1 MPKYI
6 LDNGVKR
13 EMTTAEETEGVLSGD
28 ALVAADLRSLRD
40 MRNLL
45 LIETDWMSASDYSMT
60 DAWKTYRQALRDITK
75 TYTSMSDDGFTFPTK
90 PMD

>member
-28 ALVAADLRSLRD
+28 ALVAVNLSSLRS

-45 LIETDWMSASDYSMT
+45 LIETDWMGNSDVTMS
-60 DAWKTYRQALRDITK
+60 DAWKAYRKALRDITD
-75 TYTSMSDDGFTFPTK
+75 TYGSMSDDGFSFPTK
-90 PMD
+90 PS